1 MLNINSASNAQ
12 SIINAIAAIENEFGN
27 RSFTRA
33 QYESFRDTCPTVE
46 KYHRRHGRYYTQSAQ
61 PALQTLV
68 DAKVIIVIDVEEFER
83 VYVEDKWGDK
93 EFIPSADYKQIENV
107 LRDLSSNSLGEM
119 LLDQLHDNVESI
131 DCKRYFYK
139 LNYHNLGDY
148 IRAEMPWITKA
159 LIGGAF

>member
-1 MLNINSASNAQ
+1 MFNITNETNAQ

-27 RSFTRA
+27 HSFTRA
-33 QYESFRDTCPTVE
+33 QYERFRDTCPTVE
-46 KYHRRHGRYYTQSAQ
+46 KHNRWGRRYIRSVQ
-61 PALQTLV
+61 PALKTLV
-68 DAKVIIVIDVEEFER
+68 DANIIVVIDVEKFER
-83 VYVEDKWGDK
+83 VYVEDAWGDK
-93 EFIPSADYKQIENV
+93 ELIPSADYRQIENV
-107 LRDLSSNSLGEM
+107 LRNLSSNSLGEK

>member
-1 MLNINSASNAQ
+1 MFNITSASSAQ

-46 KYHRRHGRYYTQSAQ
+46 KYNRWGRRYIRSVQ
-61 PALQTLV
+61 PALKTLV
-68 DAKVIIVIDVEEFER
+68 DANIIVVIDVEKFER
-83 VYVEDKWGDK
+83 VYVEDAWGDK
-93 EFIPSADYKQIENV
+93 ELIPSADYRQIENV
-107 LRDLSSNSLGEM
+107 LRNLSSNSLGEK
-119 LLDQLHDNVESI
+119 LLDKLHDNVESI

-139 LNYHNLGDY
+139 LNYHNFGDY

-159 LIGGAF
+159 LISGAF

>member
-33 QYESFRDTCPTVE
+33 QYESFRNTCPTVE
-46 KYHRRHGRYYTQSAQ
+46 KYNRRYAQSAQ

-68 DAKVIIVIDVEEFER
+68 DAKIVIVIDTEEFER
-83 VYVEDKWGDK
+83 VYVKDRWGDK
-93 EFIPSADYKQIENV
+93 EFIPTAEYKQVENI
-107 LRDLSSNSLGEM
+107 LRDLSTNSLGEM

-159 LIGGAF
+159 LIGGSF

>member
-46 KYHRRHGRYYTQSAQ
+46 KYNRRGRRYTQSVQ

-68 DAKVIIVIDVEEFER
+68 DAKIIIVIDVEEFER

-93 EFIPSADYKQIENV
+93 EFIPSADYKQVENI

-119 LLDQLHDNVESI
+119 LLDELHANVDSI

-139 LNYHNLGDY
+139 LNYRNLGDY

>member
-12 SIINAIAAIENEFGN
+12 SIINAIAAIEKEFGN

-46 KYHRRHGRYYTQSAQ
+46 VYSNRRGRYRTQSAQ

-68 DAKVIIVIDVEEFER
+68 DAKVIIVIDVEEFDR
-83 VYVEDKWGDK
+83 TYIEDRWGDK
-93 EFIPSADYKQIENV
+93 EFIPTADYKEMVSMLENFPS
-107 LRDLSSNSLGEM
+107 DTLGEM
-119 LLDQLHDNVESI
+119 LLENLNDSVDCIE
-131 DCKRYFYK
+131 CKRYFYK